1 MEGILVIG
9 HGSRSIDAK
18 DIFFR
23 IVSSLASRLPDKNIK
38 GCFME
43 ISSPYI
49 EETVEAM
56 YSEGVR
62 SLVALPYFLFPG
74 IHIKED
80 IPEILERIR
89 AKHPDISISFAK
101 PLGFDEKL
109 VDILEHRAVEAISE
123 K

>member
-9 HGSRSIDAK
+9 HGSRSNDAK
-18 DIFFR
+18 EIFFR
-23 IVSSLASRLPDKNIK
+23 IVSSLASRFPGKSVK

-43 ISSPYI
+43 ISSPNI

-62 SLVALPYFLFPG
+62 GIVALPYFLFPG

-80 IPEILERIR
+80 IPEILERIK
-89 AKHPDISISFAK
+89 AKYPDMNISFAQ

-109 VDILEHRAVEAISE
+109 VDILENRALTAI
-123 K
+123 KVK

>member
-9 HGSRSIDAK
+9 HGSRSNDAK

-23 IVSSLASRLPDKNIK
+23 IVSSLASRFPGKIVK

-43 ISSPYI
+43 ISSPNI

-62 SLVALPYFLFPG
+62 SMVALPYFLFPG

-80 IPEILERIR
+80 IPEILERIIV
-89 AKHPDISISFAK
+89 KYPDISISFAQ
-101 PLGFDEKL
+101 PLGYDEKI
-109 VDILEHRAVEAISE
+109 VDILEHRASE
-123 K
+123 SIAGK

>member
-9 HGSRSIDAK
+9 HGSRSSDAK
-18 DIFFR
+18 DIFFS
-23 IVSSLASRLPDKNIK
+23 IVNSLDARFPDKSVK

-43 ISSPYI
+43 ISSPNI
-49 EETVEAM
+49 EETVEIM

-62 SLVALPYFLFPG
+62 SMVALPYFLFPG

-80 IPEILERIR
+80 IPEILERIK
-89 AKHPDISISFAK
+89 AKYPDMSIAFAQ

-109 VDILEHRAVEAISE
+109 VDILAHRAAEAISG